1 MRKPPLPRKFR
12 KGKPKRHNNRRDK
25 SYRHDEAAAQHS
37 ALEPRVRES
46 RKHPYNEEVE
56 RIGMNIFPIIR
67 NERILE
73 YVFQSS
79 CL

>member
-1 MRKPPLPRKFR
+1 METKLNQLLADF
-12 KGKPKRHNNRRDK
+12 
-25 SYRHDEAAAQHS
+25 
-37 ALEPRVRES
+37 V
-46 RKHPYNEEVE
+46 VE
-56 RIGMNIFPIIR
+56 YHKLQTFLFPIIR

>member
-1 MRKPPLPRKFR
+1 MRPPRSIPRLNPACAK
-12 KGKPKRHNNRRDK
+12 
-25 SYRHDEAAAQHS
+25 AA
-37 ALEPRVRES
+37 
-46 RKHPYNEEVE
+46 KHPYNEEVE